1 MKLNRTGSNWTE
13 LELNKINENWDR
25 LEQLGDSVTDLV
37 LESGGDS
44 NLEVV
49 QARGGERVLNDRLDK
64 MDAHFADIERKKA
77 TYAYVVGEI
86 IQAKTEMES
95 YVDNAV
101 EQLGSMSPKGAFAT
115 LQELQNT
122 YPDGAEG
129 VFIVQESGDWYYWDG
144 SAWTDGGEYQATP
157 WDEFMT
163 EQDEEWVI

>member
-1 MKLNRTGSNWTE
+1 MKLNRTGSNWNR
-13 LELNKINENWDR
+13 LERDKINENWDR

-64 MDAHFADIERKKA
+64 MDAHLADIERKKA
-77 TYAYVVGEI
+77 SYTYVDGEI
-86 IQAKTEMES
+86 SQAKTELES

-101 EQLGSMSPKGAFAT
+101 GQLGSMSPKGAFAT
-115 LQELQNT
+115 LQELQNA
-122 YPDGAEG
+122 YPNGSEG

-144 SAWTDGGEYQATP
+144 IEWVAGGVYQATP
-157 WDEFMT
+157 WGEFMT
-163 EQDEEWVI
+163 EPNEEWVI